1 MNAGASEWTRSV
13 MWHGV
18 DPFSTE
24 ILHLRGID
32 RTWEMRGVVLIDLP
46 QGATEI
52 RYTLSADD
60 RWRSRRV
67 HVEMLGAHTGSM
79 TLIGDGEGAWHRS
92 DARIAKVDGC
102 VDLDLGVTPATN
114 TLPIRRLDAA
124 VGDTITTRV
133 AWVRFPELTIEPDE
147 QTYERLADRRWLF
160 RSDDFVA
167 ELDVDEDGLVVRY
180 GDLWT
185 RVAATAG

>member
-1 MNAGASEWTRSV
+1 

-24 ILHLRGID
+24 VLHLRSVDGGHRMD
-32 RTWEMRGVVLIDLP
+32 GVVLIDLP
-46 QGATEI
+46 HGATEI
-52 RYTLSADD
+52 RYTVTTDD
-60 RWRSRRV
+60 VWRSRALN
-67 HVEMLGAHTGSM
+67 VEMLGAYSGSM
-79 TLIGDGEGAWHRS
+79 VLVGDGEGAWSHNGT
-92 DARIAKVDGC
+92 RITAVDGC

-124 VGDTITTRV
+124 VGDRFTTRV
-133 AWVRFPELTIEPDE
+133 AWVRFPEMTIEPDE
-147 QTYERLADRRWLF
+147 QIYERVGERRWSF

-180 GDLWT
+180 SDLWH
-185 RVAATAG
+185 RVPSASTGSARP